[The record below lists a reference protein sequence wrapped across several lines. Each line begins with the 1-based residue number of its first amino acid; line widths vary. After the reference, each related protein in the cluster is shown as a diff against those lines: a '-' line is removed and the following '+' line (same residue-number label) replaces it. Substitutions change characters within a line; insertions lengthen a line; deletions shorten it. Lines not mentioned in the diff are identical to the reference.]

1 MIWLN
6 IIKIF
11 LRIFFGLC
19 CISFVLGMT
28 LSYKHKII
36 EKIGLYTGFFVLMYG
51 LIRMLVYAIL
61 GC

>member
-6 IIKIF
+6 II
-11 LRIFFGLC
+11 LRIFYGLC
-19 CISFVLGMT
+19 CIGFVLGMT
-28 LSYKHKII
+28 LSHKHKII

-51 LIRMLVYAIL
+51 LTRMFVYAIL